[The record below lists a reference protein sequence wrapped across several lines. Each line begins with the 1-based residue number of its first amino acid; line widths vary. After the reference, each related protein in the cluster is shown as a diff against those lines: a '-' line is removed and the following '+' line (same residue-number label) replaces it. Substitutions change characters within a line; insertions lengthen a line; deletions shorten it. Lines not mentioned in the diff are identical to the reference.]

1 MTQFDLEIGK
11 LMAQF
16 VSLQQQL
23 DGVCN
28 RLEQTNKQL
37 MRWHQDFDNFT
48 GDIME
53 KMEKR
58 FILRSEI
65 APIKAVLSVI
75 AVATVSAICLSLS
88 ELIFNKLF

>member
-1 MTQFDLEIGK
+1 MTAFELEIGK

-16 VSLQQQL
+16 DSLQQRL
-23 DGVCN
+23 DDVRKGMEN
-28 RLEQTNKQL
+28 TNKQL
-37 MRWHQDFDNFT
+37 MKWHQEFEIFA

-65 APIKAVLSVI
+65 APIKAMLSIV
-75 AVATVSAICLSLS
+75 AVATVSAIFLTLS
-88 ELIFNKLF
+88 ELFFKRLF

>member
-1 MTQFDLEIGK
+1 MTAHELEIGK

-16 VSLQQQL
+16 ESLQHRL
-23 DGVCN
+23 DDVRRGMEN
-28 RLEQTNKQL
+28 TNKQL
-37 MRWHQDFDNFT
+37 EKWHQEFENFS

-65 APIKAVLSVI
+65 APIKAILSVVF
-75 AVATVSAICLSLS
+75 VATLSAVCLTLS
-88 ELIFNKLF
+88 ELIFKRLF

>member
-1 MTQFDLEIGK
+1 MTKFELEIGK

-16 VSLQQQL
+16 DSLQQRLDIVTKGMENTNRQLIKWQL
-23 DGVCN
+23 DF
-28 RLEQTNKQL
+28 EQ
-37 MRWHQDFDNFT
+37 FA

-65 APIKAVLSVI
+65 APIKSVLSVI
-75 AVATVSAICLSLS
+75 AVATISAICLTLS
-88 ELIFNKLF
+88 ELILKHLF

>member
-1 MTQFDLEIGK
+1 MTAFELEIGK

-16 VSLQQQL
+16 DSLQQRL
-23 DGVCN
+23 DDVRKGMDN
-28 RLEQTNKQL
+28 ANKQL
-37 MRWHQDFDNFT
+37 MKWHQEFENFA

-65 APIKAVLSVI
+65 APIKAMLSVI
-75 AVATVSAICLSLS
+75 AVATVSAICLTLS
-88 ELIFNKLF
+88 ELFFKRLF

>member
-1 MTQFDLEIGK
+1 MASFDLQIGK

-16 VSLQQQL
+16 DSLQSRIDDVRKGMDNTNRQL
-23 DGVCN
+23 A
-28 RLEQTNKQL
+28 K
-37 MRWHQDFDNFT
+37 WHGEFETFA

-65 APIKAVLSVI
+65 APIKAALSVVL
-75 AVATVSAICLSLS
+75 VATVSAICISLS
-88 ELIFNKLF
+88 ELFFKRLF

>member
-1 MTQFDLEIGK
+1 MTAFELEIGK

-16 VSLQQQL
+16 DSLQQRL
-23 DGVCN
+23 DDVRRGMDN
-28 RLEQTNKQL
+28 TNKQL
-37 MRWHQDFDNFT
+37 AKWHDEFENFA

-65 APIKAVLSVI
+65 APVKTILSVVT
-75 AVATVSAICLSLS
+75 VATISAICISLS
-88 ELIFNKLF
+88 QLFFKRFS

>member
-1 MTQFDLEIGK
+1 MTAFELEIGK

-16 VSLQQQL
+16 DSLQQRL
-23 DGVCN
+23 DDVRKGMDS
-28 RLEQTNKQL
+28 TNKQL
-37 MRWHQDFDNFT
+37 MKWHQEFENFA

-65 APIKAVLSVI
+65 APIKAMLS
-75 AVATVSAICLSLS
+75 AVAIATVSAICLTLS
-88 ELIFNKLF
+88 ELFFKHLF